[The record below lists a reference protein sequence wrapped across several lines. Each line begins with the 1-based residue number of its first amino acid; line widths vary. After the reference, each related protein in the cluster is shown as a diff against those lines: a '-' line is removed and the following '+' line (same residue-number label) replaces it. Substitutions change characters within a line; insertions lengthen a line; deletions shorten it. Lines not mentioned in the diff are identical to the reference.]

1 MWYWGLS
8 SGEALFLVG
17 TLDTM
22 LAVSSTCET
31 FAIHFHKVGVDKDKF
46 LEFNHH
52 LAAYSSWALLGM
64 EGSKLGWSLLLWIGG
79 LILGKRHVLKV
90 WIYISLVHEVLLQ
103 LLVWI
108 SEYHHHHSLPD
119 HGGAS
124 RTLLLIRITY
134 AALVRLLFRTCLVVS
149 AAFFLRRWGR
159 VSTEEEVDVREVQ
172 GSACNPVPSG
182 DVAFQ
187 KDEFGSSGGARS
199 LLSALPGPS
208 SSSSFIQLPPI
219 LTVPQDFEILPVG
232 SGLPNTLR
240 FYYGDISR
248 LIKLLLTIDFTWGI
262 FRLVEREVSQLVF
275 GAGIM
280 MGTYPLSSVSTPIFT
295 EERIIRIFR
304 LTFDAIFLHNLHHDK
319 PPFEGHLILPKLV
332 EICVSLGILVFI
344 RVVDHAFP
352 LFTIFYVFFVLDLL
366 FRAVTFALCYK
377 AYGDF
382 LCRRHRHAV
391 TAVANRNLKRINSV
405 IARPT

>member
-1 MWYWGLS
+1 MQLNFVEKIIS
-8 SGEALFLVG
+8 
-17 TLDTM
+17 
-22 LAVSSTCET
+22 C
-31 FAIHFHKVGVDKDKF
+31 
-46 LEFNHH
+46 

-79 LILGKRHVLKV
+79 LILVMVLNFSTNSFGTLLNLRRLIYMCHFIYFFSQGKRHVLKV

-248 LIKLLLTIDFTWGI
+248 LIKLLLTIDFVRHI
-262 FRLVEREVSQLVF
+262 SAVEFLARVRL
-275 GAGIM
+275 M
-280 MGTYPLSSVSTPIFT
+280 
-295 EERIIRIFR
+295 
-304 LTFDAIFLHNLHHDK
+304 K
-319 PPFEGHLILPKLV
+319 PPS
-332 EICVSLGILVFI
+332 CS
-344 RVVDHAFP
+344 
-352 LFTIFYVFFVLDLL
+352 YVLL
-366 FRAVTFALCYK
+366 SHDTY
-377 AYGDF
+377 
-382 LCRRHRHAV
+382 
-391 TAVANRNLKRINSV
+391 S
-405 IARPT
+405 